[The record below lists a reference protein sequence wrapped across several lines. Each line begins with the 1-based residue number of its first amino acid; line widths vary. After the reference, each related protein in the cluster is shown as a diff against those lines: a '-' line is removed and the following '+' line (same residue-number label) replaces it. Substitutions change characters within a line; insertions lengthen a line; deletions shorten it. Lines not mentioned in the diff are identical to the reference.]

1 MNVNKVLG
9 AIKLRLSFG
18 MFRAADLLLD
28 QLYEAWENNEVIMTT
43 QQSQY
48 MVYLIT
54 QRRKCNIK

>member
-1 MNVNKVLG
+1 MNVDKVLG

-48 MVYLIT
+48 MVYLVML
-54 QRRKCNIK
+54 RRQGNK

>member
-1 MNVNKVLG
+1 MNVDKVLG

-43 QQSQY
+43 EQSQY
-48 MVYLIT
+48 MVYLVML
-54 QRRKCNIK
+54 RRKGNK